1 MVECSIDVSD
11 GLTIPPEVTEG
22 SLLGLVRFAL
32 ERERQTGPWGVSFA
46 LVTVAEISELH
57 DRFLGDASPT
67 DIITFPYDDP
77 GVGGGDIAICV
88 PVAADQGAEH
98 GNTLAEELY
107 FLALHGVLHLTG
119 HDDETQRE
127 RTEML
132 ARQHEIF
139 SAWRSVAD
147 QG

>member
-1 MVECSIDVSD
+1 MVECSIDVSH

-32 ERERQTGPWGVSFA
+32 EREQQNSLWVVSFA
-46 LVTVAEISELH
+46 LVTVGEISELH
-57 DRFLGDASPT
+57 DRFLGDPSPT

-77 GVGGGDIAICV
+77 DVCGGDVAICV
-88 PVAADQGAEH
+88 PVAEEQGAVH

-119 HDDETQRE
+119 HDDETPQE
-127 RTEML
+127 RAAML

-139 SAWRSVAD
+139 SGWRSVAD